1 MNAGYFFGTR
11 VIVNP
16 FFFLFLLAYALLGL
30 FPQAVVAFAVLLT
43 HELAHLVVAKGY
55 GLEVPEL
62 ELYPFGGVAR
72 VEGMSEADSHAIS
85 TMAVAGP
92 LNNFFLAGLG
102 ILAERSGLLKS
113 PLLVY
118 FVDFNLG
125 MAFFNFLPAMPLDGG
140 LLYRL
145 FLTRKIG
152 YKKATAKMVKLGR
165 SLGFLLASGSL
176 LGAFMGMISPGLLW
190 LALFLPVAAAREREG
205 AMFTVWK
212 DLAKKKEGLSKN
224 GILSVE
230 QLVVAESTSLKELL
244 RHFLL
249 GKYHLVM
256 VADRDLEI
264 RGILTEGEI
273 LAVCLRGDRL
283 DRPVKELLDG
293 HRPLAPGDG

>member
-1 MNAGYFFGTR
+1 MIAGYFFGTR
-11 VIVNP
+11 VVINP

-30 FPQAVVAFAVLLT
+30 LPQAVIAFTVLLT

-55 GLEVPEL
+55 GLAVPEM

-72 VEGMSEADSHAIS
+72 VEGMGEADPHAVS

-102 ILAERSGLLKS
+102 LLAERSELFKS

-118 FVDFNLG
+118 FVNFNLG

-140 LLYRL
+140 IIYRL

-152 YKKATAKMVKLGR
+152 YKKATAKMVNMGR

-176 LGAFMGMISPGLLW
+176 LGAFMGIISPGLIW

-205 AMFTVWK
+205 AMFTIWK
-212 DLAKKKEGLSKN
+212 DLAKKKDGLSKN
-224 GILSVE
+224 GALLVE
-230 QLVVAESTSLKELL
+230 QLVVAENTPLKEIL

-249 GKYHLVM
+249 GKYHVVM
-256 VADRDLEI
+256 VAGRDLEI
-264 RGILTEGEI
+264 RGTLTEWEI
-273 LAVCLRGDRL
+273 LAVCLQGDRL

-293 HRPLAPGDG
+293 CPRGHRGDG